1 MIPPVNG
8 RPQDQMKSTTVL
20 SALAVL
26 LVACSGDPE
35 PAAQPDVRGE
45 RLVVRQQVVPTLKPA
60 SATIT
65 SRDLAQARARISG
78 TLVRLSVREGVVV
91 TEGQVLG
98 VVSDDR
104 LSLQT
109 AALDAAVS
117 AAEADAVLA
126 RDRLARVQTLFD
138 RGFYAQAALDQA
150 RAASQAAEAQLR
162 AARAQRAA
170 SVETASQGRILAPVA
185 GRVLTADVPEGS
197 VVVAGQSIA
206 TITAGPLVLRLEL
219 PEAQGRRL
227 SQGQQ
232 VRVEGEDLPATGTVA
247 QIYPAAVAGRV
258 VADIAVDGLASD
270 RVGQRVLVQVPLGQ
284 QEALL
289 APRRFIAMRHG
300 LAYVR
305 TIDDAGRV
313 SEAPVQL
320 GDSDDADTVRILAG
334 VSEGDTLVV
343 PEPGR

>member
-1 MIPPVNG
+1 
-8 RPQDQMKSTTVL
+8 MKSTTVL
-20 SALAVL
+20 AALIIFL
-26 LVACSGDPE
+26 LGACGGDPE
-35 PAAQPDVRGE
+35 PVAPTEVRGE
-45 RLVVRQQVVPTLKPA
+45 RLVIRQQVVPILKPA
-60 SATIT
+60 SAVIT
-65 SRDLAQARARISG
+65 SRDLAEARARISG
-78 TLVRLSVREGVVV
+78 TLVRLNVREGMIVS
-91 TEGQVLG
+91 EGQVLG

-109 AALDAAVS
+109 TALDAAVS
-117 AAEADAVLA
+117 AAEAEAVLA
-126 RDRLARVQTLFD
+126 RDSLARVQTLFD

-150 RAASQAAEAQLR
+150 RAGAEAAQAHLR

-185 GRVLTADVPEGS
+185 GRVLSADVPEGS

-227 SQGQQ
+227 RQGQQ
-232 VRVEGEDLPATGTVA
+232 IRVEGENLPAVGTVA
-247 QIYPAAVAGRV
+247 QIYPAAVAGRI
-258 VADIAVDGLASD
+258 VADIAVEGLASD
-270 RVGQRVLVQVPLGQ
+270 RVGQRVLVQAPLGQ

-305 TIDDAGRV
+305 TIDASGRV

-320 GDSDDADTVRILAG
+320 GDSDDADTVRILSG
-334 VSEGDTLVV
+334 VSEGDTLVA